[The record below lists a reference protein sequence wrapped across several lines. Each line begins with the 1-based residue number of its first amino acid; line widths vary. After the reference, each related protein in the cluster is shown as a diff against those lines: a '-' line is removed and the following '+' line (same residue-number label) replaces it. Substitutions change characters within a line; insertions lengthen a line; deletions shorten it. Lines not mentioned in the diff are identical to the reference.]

1 MQACTVWEGIR
12 MGLYEDIESV
22 AKEGTD
28 LTGIKGQ
35 LEGLSNPLTGLE
47 TKEAAWEL
55 IKSNKLMLSAFD
67 SEQNKRGE
75 TTLENFRN
83 GKMKT
88 EWAEKE
94 AALRLKLNPEESKA
108 DKVTREFAEYKEGIA
123 KENAVSKLKTDLE
136 AKAKELEFDPIKAR
150 DYSVYG
156 DKAIEKL
163 ESDAAWFK
171 EALESRLSSEL
182 KDKYKGNQQPR
193 DKKIPPADLDKQIIE
208 ARKAGQFDKALRL
221 QMMKNNKPQS

>member
-1 MQACTVWEGIR
+1 VWEGNR

-35 LEGLSNPLTGLE
+35 LEGLKNPLTGLE

-88 EWAEKE
+88 EWADKEK
-94 AALRLKLNPEESKA
+94 ALRLELNPQEDKA
-108 DKVTREFAEYKEGIA
+108 TKVAREFEEYKQGVQ
-123 KENAVSKLKTDLE
+123 KEKDLSTLKGTLE
-136 AKAKELEFDPIKAR
+136 EKAKELSFDPLKAR
-150 DYSVYG
+150 DYAVYG

-163 ESDAAWFK
+163 ESDAEWFK
-171 EALESRLSSEL
+171 TELESRLSTEL

-193 DKKIPPADLDKQIIE
+193 DKKIPPADLDTKIRE
-208 ARKAGQFDKALRL
+208 AREKGDSALALRL
-221 QMMKNNKPQS
+221 QLMKNNKPQS

>member
-1 MQACTVWEGIR
+1 MQASTVWEGNR

-22 AKEGTD
+22 AKEGID

-35 LEGLSNPLTGLE
+35 LEGLSNPMTGLE

-75 TTLENFRN
+75 TTLENFKN
-83 GKMKT
+83 GKMKA

-94 AALRLKLNPEESKA
+94 KALRLELNPEESKA
-108 DKVTREFAEYKEGIA
+108 DKVSREFAEYKEGIA
-123 KENAVSKLKTDLE
+123 KKEGISQLKTDLE
-136 AKAKELEFDPIKAR
+136 AKAKEIEFDPIKAR

-171 EALESRLSSEL
+171 TELESRLSSEL

-193 DKKIPPADLDKQIIE
+193 DKKIPPADLDTKIRE
-208 ARKAGQFDKALRL
+208 AREKGDSALALRL
-221 QMMKNNKPQS
+221 QLMKQTKSQS